1 MNKVCT
7 LIMLSFL
14 LLLSACG
21 NEAEKNKAE
30 SGTDK
35 SNKEEQVTDSFPV
48 ETIEDIVEY
57 YQRNGMTAEIT
68 TDKHAEIIGA
78 KEGAGLKIN
87 GQTAEIYEFDP
98 SSETFKTVKETN
110 TLLDHHAVYNGNF
123 VLMVYEDN
131 ENTEEI
137 LSIFQSFQPKK

>member
-1 MNKVCT
+1 MNKVFT

-48 ETIEDIVEY
+48 ESIEDIVEY
-57 YQRNGMTAEIT
+57 YQRNGMTAEIM
-68 TDKHAEIIGA
+68 TDKHADIIGA

-98 SSETFKTVKETN
+98 SSETLNTVKETN
-110 TLLDHHAVYNGNF
+110 TLLDRHAVYNGNF

-131 ENTEEI
+131 EDSDEV
-137 LSIFQSFQPKK
+137 LSVFQSFKSKK

>member
-1 MNKVCT
+1 MNKAFVLT
-7 LIMLSFL
+7 MLSIL
-14 LLLSACG
+14 LLLAACG
-21 NEAEKNKAE
+21 NEDENNKAE
-30 SGTDK
+30 PGTDK
-35 SNKEEQVTDSFPV
+35 SNKEEQVTDSFSV
-48 ETIEDIVEY
+48 ESIEDIVEF

-98 SSETFKTVKETN
+98 SSETLKTVKETN
-110 TLLDHHAVYNGNF
+110 TLLDRHAVYNGNF

-131 ENTEEI
+131 KDTEEI
-137 LSIFQSFQPKK
+137 LDRFQSFKPKE